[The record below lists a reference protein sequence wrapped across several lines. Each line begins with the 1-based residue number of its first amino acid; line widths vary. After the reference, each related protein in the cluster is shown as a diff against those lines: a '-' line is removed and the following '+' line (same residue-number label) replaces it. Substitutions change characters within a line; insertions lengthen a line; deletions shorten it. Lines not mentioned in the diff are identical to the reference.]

1 MLNDEVL
8 PKAAG
13 NLEAPATVGLSTDK
27 GPIQLVLFQCL
38 LHSII
43 VSFRSISTRQSRCR
57 SAVAAAMVS
66 VQVWPA
72 FKQLIAVWT
81 IKMNEVLAEQ
91 MIVELSAASEA
102 LGADP
107 AKK

>member
-1 MLNDEVL
+1 
-8 PKAAG
+8 
-13 NLEAPATVGLSTDK
+13 
-27 GPIQLVLFQCL
+27 
-38 LHSII
+38 
-43 VSFRSISTRQSRCR
+43 
-57 SAVAAAMVS
+57 MVS
-66 VQVWPA
+66 LQVWPA

-91 MIVELSAASEA
+91 MIVELAAASEA